1 MLAEF
6 DEYRAILF
14 QHFQCPL
21 CATLVAVLQSPG
33 VLFRVIALV
42 LEGNPIAGEES
53 VLLFEE
59 HKLCILVYIHRQAAQ
74 HSPRPLRRLVAMLD
88 VVREG

>member
-14 QHFQCPL
+14 QYFQSPL
-21 CATLVAVLQSPG
+21 CATLVAVLQGLG
-33 VLFRVIALV
+33 VLFGVIALV

-59 HKLCILVYIHRQAAQ
+59 HKECTLVYIHCQAAQ
-74 HSPRPLRRLVAMLD
+74 HSP
-88 VVREG
+88 

>member
-14 QHFQCPL
+14 QYFQCPL
-21 CATLVAVLQSPG
+21 CTTLVAVLQGLG
-33 VLFRVIALV
+33 VLLEVIALV

-53 VLLFEE
+53 VLPFEE
-59 HKLCILVYIHRQAAQ
+59 HKQGTLVYIHCQAAQ
-74 HSPRPLRRLVAMLD
+74 HSP
-88 VVREG
+88 